1 MTEVMLMADVKY
13 LGKAGAI
20 VKVAPGYARNMLLP
34 QGLAAPV
41 TEASKRRLAK
51 LEAQRAAERKARK
64 AAAEALAS
72 KLTGLSV
79 TVNAQTIDGTKLYGG
94 VKATDILDA
103 IEADRGTKFERG
115 QLDLPDQL
123 REVGTYEAKID
134 LGEGVAVPFK
144 VWIVDASAQQA

>member
-1 MTEVMLMADVKY
+1 M
-13 LGKAGAI
+13 
-20 VKVAPGYARNMLLP
+20 
-34 QGLAAPV
+34 
-41 TEASKRRLAK
+41 
-51 LEAQRAAERKARK
+51 
-64 AAAEALAS
+64 
-72 KLTGLSV
+72 

-103 IEADRGTKFERG
+103 IEADRGTKFERA

-134 LGEGVAVPFK
+134 LGESVAVPFK